1 MGDEVTNNFELS
13 LESGTDP
20 TKLIENIFAKLILK
34 SSEDINLRKC
44 IDSISEYITQKDVK
58 NKDDDLFNE
67 LRSEYGYD
75 IGLLTLFFLN
85 HIQLNEGDAIFTNA
99 GVPHAYLKG
108 DIVECMANSDNVV
121 RAGLTPKFKD
131 VNTLLN
137 ILDYEGSDSMIHSK
151 KINEYI
157 KKYSPPIA
165 EFQIEKI
172 ELNNNGIELATKDQ
186 VEVLLIA
193 NGNVNIYISD
203 GLDEILTFTNGETA
217 LIPAV
222 VDKYMIYSEDD
233 SHVFIVTI
241 P

>member
-1 MGDEVTNNFELS
+1 
-13 LESGTDP
+13 
-20 TKLIENIFAKLILK
+20 
-34 SSEDINLRKC
+34 
-44 IDSISEYITQKDVK
+44 
-58 NKDDDLFNE
+58 
-67 LRSEYGYD
+67 
-75 IGLLTLFFLN
+75 
-85 HIQLNEGDAIFTNA
+85 
-99 GVPHAYLKG
+99 
-108 DIVECMANSDNVV
+108 
-121 RAGLTPKFKD
+121 
-131 VNTLLN
+131 
-137 ILDYEGSDSMIHSK
+137 MIHSK

-233 SHVFIVTI
+233 SHVFRVTI